1 MVSCLKNVLIPS
13 SMTVLFLV
21 LKVQLS
27 NYLGASRLPHF
38 LLPNGSD
45 VITEHVFAMQIV
57 CSMVHAVAL
66 LEVLQDTQVTIFVSS
81 FSD

>member
-1 MVSCLKNVLIPS
+1 
-13 SMTVLFLV
+13 
-21 LKVQLS
+21 
-27 NYLGASRLPHF
+27 
-38 LLPNGSD
+38 
-45 VITEHVFAMQIV
+45 MQIV